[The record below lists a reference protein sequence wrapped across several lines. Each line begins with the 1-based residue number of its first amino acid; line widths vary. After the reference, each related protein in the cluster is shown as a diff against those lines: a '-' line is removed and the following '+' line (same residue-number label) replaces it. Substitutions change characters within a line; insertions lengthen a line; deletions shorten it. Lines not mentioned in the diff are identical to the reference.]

1 MITRRKIA
9 RQNVSRVN
17 ARRNTAPQWEVC
29 KEEQYGIPTILLE
42 KGQRMN
48 NKPINDIRIPS
59 GNEYDPVVAISIR
72 RRQHFEISENS
83 LIVNSRYDVGGMRY
97 RVNSIFDTDN
107 TSGEDALKR
116 LMLNEADG
124 IS

>member
-1 MITRRKIA
+1 M
-9 RQNVSRVN
+9 N
-17 ARRNTAPQWEVC
+17 ARRNTAPQWVVC
-29 KEEQYGIPTILLE
+29 KDEQYGIPTILLE

-59 GNEYDPVVAISIR
+59 RKEYDPVVAIGIR

-116 LMLNEADG
+116 LMLNEAEG

>member
-1 MITRRKIA
+1 
-9 RQNVSRVN
+9 
-17 ARRNTAPQWEVC
+17 
-29 KEEQYGIPTILLE
+29 
-42 KGQRMN
+42 MN

-59 GNEYDPVVAISIR
+59 RKEYDPVVAIGIR

-116 LMLNEADG
+116 LMLNEAEG